1 MAQFTTFLH
10 HLPSPV
16 SSCKKVFLEGEIVR
30 GPAISVSLTFL
41 ITIFLIPLN
50 GLFLTV
56 SIAQSLS

>member
-1 MAQFTTFLH
+1 MAQFITFLH
-10 HLPSPV
+10 PLPSPV
-16 SSCKKVFLEGEIVR
+16 SSCKKVFLEGEIVK